1 MAIVECCGLMAI
13 VDIPSANLTE
23 NQMQAATAAE
33 DGTSFVGMALAPAE
47 RLLPEILATELWHSA
62 GAQLVELTVAEFAEA
77 LEAIGAK
84 DNFGLDPGI
93 EANAKQ
99 REAFWRAL
107 HLEELAIA
115 RGCALGREA
124 AWQRFLAQYR
134 GPLTRIA
141 IEMTGAVSFGE
152 ELADSLY
159 SELFGLTEREGKRC
173 SPLLRYSGRGS
184 LIGWLRAVLAQRRV
198 DIYRRIRREAPLE
211 DDLAAAIPATPSLD
225 LEQLRHLRPSLEG
238 AISKL
243 CAEERFLLSAYYLDA
258 RTLDELSR
266 VLRVHEATVSR
277 KLKRATEHVRKELM
291 KALRARGLSR
301 RAAEE
306 TLGTDPRDVDI
317 NLRKLLQNPGAEAIS
332 DKEERK

>member
-1 MAIVECCGLMAI
+1 MAT
-13 VDIPSANLTE
+13 VDTPSVNLNEKRLQT
-23 NQMQAATAAE
+23 ATAAE
-33 DGTSFVGMALAPAE
+33 NRTVSVGIAPAPPE
-47 RLLPEILATELWHSA
+47 RFLPATLARELWQRA
-62 GAQLVELTVAEFAEA
+62 GAQLVELAEAEFAEA

-84 DNFGLDPGI
+84 DNFGVDPGI
-93 EANAKQ
+93 QASAKQ

-134 GPLTRIA
+134 QSVTKIA
-141 IEMTGAVSFGE
+141 IEMTGAVSLGE

-159 SELFGLTEREGKRC
+159 SELFGIPEREGKRQ

-198 DIYRRIRREAPLE
+198 NLYRKTRREIPL
-211 DDLAAAIPATPSLD
+211 DDDIESAMPTAEPVD
-225 LEQLRHLRPSLEG
+225 LEQLKHLRPSLER
-238 AISKL
+238 AIATLGS
-243 CAEERFLLSAYYLDA
+243 EERFLLSAYYLDA

-277 KLKRATEHVRKELM
+277 KLKRATAHVRKELL
-291 KALRARGLSR
+291 KALMTRGLSR

-317 NLRKLLQNPGAEAIS
+317 SLRKLLQNPDSIAIS
-332 DKEERK
+332 DKEGRA